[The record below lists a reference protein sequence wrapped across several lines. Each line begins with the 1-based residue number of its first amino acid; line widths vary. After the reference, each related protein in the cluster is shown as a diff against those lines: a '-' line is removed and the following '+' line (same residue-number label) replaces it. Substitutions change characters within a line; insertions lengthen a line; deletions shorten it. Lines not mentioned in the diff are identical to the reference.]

1 MLERFGMANC
11 KPVTTPM
18 DPGARLSRSQAPE
31 ASQDRSFMRSV
42 DYLGAIGSLQYLAT
56 TT

>member
-1 MLERFGMANC
+1 MLEHFCMANC

-18 DPGARLSRSQAPE
+18 DPGAHLSCSQAPE
-31 ASQDRSFMRSV
+31 TSQDHSFIKSV